1 MDECRDGRNQVTI
14 LQCVEENLSADEK
27 AQLAAQQAT
36 SSLAATFASMTQE
49 SGKPADLLK
58 LLGSPKSSTDV
69 LLKMVGHV
77 LGIIFRNIEI

>member
-1 MDECRDGRNQVTI
+1 M

-69 LLKMVGHV
+69 LLKMVRHV
-77 LGIIFRNIEI
+77 LGVIFRDIGI